1 MPILDT
7 DRLRTYAEYAKT
19 MPNRQGGLGVTVSYL
34 HQVIKAKKLPAGVEP
49 LTIRGIRFIQLP
61 E

>member
-1 MPILDT
+1 MPIIDT
-7 DRLRTYAEYAKT
+7 DRLRTYAQYAKT

-34 HQVIKAKKLPAGVEP
+34 HQLIKADKLPAGVMP
-49 LTIRGIRFIQLP
+49 IVVCGINFILLP